1 MQRKAAIDRS
11 GNPTGTAMGLDPGSG
26 PPAVGIGRARRVFGV
41 RGIVLVV
48 LIAGGLGAGWFAVR
62 DRPDPDRLWK
72 EAETAFLAGRWDRA
86 RASLRRLERIRPRTA
101 LDRLLEAQLATAEE
115 RFDDALAAIGRIP
128 DDHPMAAQ
136 AYLLAGRIE
145 RQRRRIRKAEAAFRH
160 ALAIKPGLLDAHK
173 ELIYI
178 LGIQSRR
185 REVDA
190 EFRTL
195 ARLTTLTHHDLF
207 TWALTHFTQ
216 WNPDIVEDLD
226 GFIKADPDDRFS
238 RLAVVELLLERP
250 EVESYIAKIL
260 EPLLDSDPDAL
271 ALRINLAFN
280 LGRFDEAERLLASA
294 PAEHPRI
301 SRIRGELA
309 LRRHDLD
316 AAIRHFKDALSAE
329 PYDRVS
335 PMHLAQA
342 LRLKG
347 EAGAANAY
355 EDRVKRLNRI
365 YNLIVRVR
373 SPKHENQVS
382 DLAELGKA
390 CEDAGLDEEARGWYG
405 LAITVNPLDELA
417 QQGLHRL
424 SRSSRRSR
432 PSNGRPGP

>member
-1 MQRKAAIDRS
+1 MLALA
-11 GNPTGTAMGLDPGSG
+11 
-26 PPAVGIGRARRVFGV
+26 
-41 RGIVLVV
+41 
-48 LIAGGLGAGWFAVR
+48 IAGGLGTGWLVFR
-62 DRPDPDRLWK
+62 TRPDPDRVWAD
-72 EAETAFLAGRWDRA
+72 AERAFLAGHRDRA
-86 RASLRRLERIRPRTA
+86 RDALRTLERLRPTTG
-101 LDRLLEAQLATAEE
+101 LDRMLEAQLATAEG
-115 RFDDALAAIGRIP
+115 RFDEALATIARIP
-128 DDHPMAAQ
+128 DDHPIAAQ

-145 RQRRRIRKAEAAFRH
+145 RQRRRMRKAEAAFRH
-160 ALAIKPGLLDAHK
+160 ALAIKPGLIDAHK

-190 EFRTL
+190 EFRAL

-207 TWALTHFTQ
+207 TWALTHFTN
-216 WNPDIVEDLD
+216 WNPDIVQDLD
-226 GFIKADPDDRFS
+226 GFIRADPEDRFS

-260 EPLLDSDPDAL
+260 DPLPETDPDAL

-280 LGRFDEAERLLASA
+280 LGRYEEAERLLDHA
-294 PAEHPRI
+294 PTGHPRI
-301 SRIRGELA
+301 SRIRGEMA

-316 AAIRHFKDALSAE
+316 AAIRHFRDALSAE

-335 PMHLAQA
+335 PMQLAQA

-347 EAGAANAY
+347 DTAAADAY
-355 EDRVKRLNRI
+355 VERVRKLNRV

-373 SPKHENQVS
+373 SPRRENQVS

-390 CEDAGLDEEARGWYG
+390 CEEAGLLDEARGWYAR
-405 LAITVNPLDELA
+405 AIAVNPLDTTS

-424 SRSSRRSR
+424 ARTDGGS
-432 PSNGRPGP
+432 

>member
-1 MQRKAAIDRS
+1 
-11 GNPTGTAMGLDPGSG
+11 
-26 PPAVGIGRARRVFGV
+26 VGW
-41 RGIVLVV
+41 IVLA
-48 LIAGGLGAGWFAVR
+48 LALAGCLGGGWLAFR
-62 DRPDPDRLWK
+62 EPQDPDRLWAD
-72 EAETAFLAGRWDRA
+72 AERAFLAGHRDRA
-86 RASLRRLERIRPRTA
+86 RDALRTLERLRPKTG
-101 LDRLLEAQLATAEE
+101 LDRMLEAQLATAEG
-115 RFDDALAAIGRIP
+115 RFDEALATIGQIP
-128 DDHPMAAQ
+128 DDHPIAAQ

-145 RQRRRIRKAEAAFRH
+145 RQRRRIRKAEALFRH
-160 ALAIKPGLLDAHK
+160 ALAIKPGLVDAHK

-190 EFRTL
+190 EFRAL

-207 TWALTHFTQ
+207 TWALTHFTN
-216 WNPDIVEDLD
+216 WNPDIVQDLD
-226 GFIKADPDDRFS
+226 GFIKADPEDRYS

-260 EPLLDSDPDAL
+260 EPLPETDPDAL

-280 LGRFDEAERLLASA
+280 LGRLEDAGHLLANA
-294 PAEHPRI
+294 TTGHPRI
-301 SRIRGELA
+301 SRIRGEMA

-316 AAIRHFKDALSAE
+316 AAIRHFRDALSAE

-335 PMHLAQA
+335 PMQLAQA

-347 EAGAANAY
+347 ETAAADAY
-355 EDRVKRLNRI
+355 VDRVRKLNHV

-373 SPKHENQVS
+373 SPRHENRVS

-390 CEDAGLDEEARGWYG
+390 CEDAGLAEEARGWYAR
-405 LAITVNPLDELA
+405 AIAVNPLDTTA

-424 SRSSRRSR
+424 ARAGEGS
-432 PSNGRPGP
+432 